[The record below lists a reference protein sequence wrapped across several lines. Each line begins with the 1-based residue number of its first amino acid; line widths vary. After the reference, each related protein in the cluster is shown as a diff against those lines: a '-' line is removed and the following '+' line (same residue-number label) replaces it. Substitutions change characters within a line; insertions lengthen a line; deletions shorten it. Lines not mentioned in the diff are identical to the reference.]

1 MANTERRADR
11 MRTKLESI
19 AILFATVLSAVS
31 LTISILSYS
40 RGTESEQVERRQN
53 EAMRVVAAHAVLL
66 WRHVQNVSVAYR
78 AKVEVEPLIY
88 TDIQKK
94 ASKLDDAI
102 QAAIALG
109 VYEDL
114 LSSRSCAV
122 NQFASFSKFIAYIQS
137 LDPKSTPP
145 EAWGRE
151 EFVFGLNQITRQ
163 GKAVQSTVVAGYSLG
178 ADKPRRQTRCWIAWD
193 EACSS

>member
-11 MRTKLESI
+11 MRTKFESI
-19 AILFATVLSAVS
+19 PILLATVLAAVS
-31 LTISILSYS
+31 LTISILTYY
-40 RGTESEQVERRQN
+40 RGTEAGQVERRQN

-66 WRHVQNVSVAYR
+66 WRHVQNVSVAYS
-78 AKVEVEPLIY
+78 KEVEVEPLIY
-88 TDIQKK
+88 VDMQEK

-109 VYEDL
+109 LYEDL

-122 NQFASFSKFIAYIQS
+122 NQFARFSKFIAYIQT

-145 EAWGRE
+145 EVWGRDEFLFGLIRLLDRVKRYSPPVLPATVWEQANLEDNLIASAWG
-151 EFVFGLNQITRQ
+151 
-163 GKAVQSTVVAGYSLG
+163 
-178 ADKPRRQTRCWIAWD
+178 